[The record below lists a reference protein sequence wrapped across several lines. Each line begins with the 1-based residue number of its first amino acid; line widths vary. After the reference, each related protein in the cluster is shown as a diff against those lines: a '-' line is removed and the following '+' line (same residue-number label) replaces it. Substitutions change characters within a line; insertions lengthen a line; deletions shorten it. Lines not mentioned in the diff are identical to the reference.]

1 MERTSQ
7 TSHSSRTAQKHD
19 AIALLTQDHKKVKD
33 LFEEFKELK
42 EEEGNEEQK
51 EDIVKQLCMELTVHA
66 QIEEEIFY
74 PAAREVIEEEDLLD
88 EAYVEHAGVKEL
100 ISQLE
105 DMDTND
111 EFYDAKVTVLSEYV
125 EHHVK
130 EEEGQIFP
138 MIKKA
143 KVDIAALGEEIGQ
156 RKEELMADYESGRS
170 KPGKKSSR
178 SS

>member
-7 TSHSSRTAQKHD
+7 TSHPSRTPQKHD

-42 EEEGNEEQK
+42 EGEGNEEQK
-51 EDIVKQLCMELTVHA
+51 EDIVKQLCMELTIHA

-111 EFYDAKVTVLSEYV
+111 EFYDAKVTVLNEYV

-156 RKEELMADYESGRS
+156 RKEELMADYESGRG
-170 KPGKKSSR
+170 KPGKRSR